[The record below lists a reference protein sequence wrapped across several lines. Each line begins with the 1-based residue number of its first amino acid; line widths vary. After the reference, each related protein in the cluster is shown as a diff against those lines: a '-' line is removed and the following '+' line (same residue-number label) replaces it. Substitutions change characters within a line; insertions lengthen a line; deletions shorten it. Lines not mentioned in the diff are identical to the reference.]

1 MSEVM
6 KIADQVGLL
15 NALVRSALDKIE
27 LNSAKISRLVEENN
41 FDDISIHYARIGGMR
56 SVLNLIELEIDR
68 LMVEADAIAIESL
81 TETKKEATPSFCD
94 VKSQLQGEIERID
107 YLLKDSAFGDETT
120 MYIAPYESCDRGSA
134 VGLLHRRAAIEF
146 AIQLVD
152 GQIKT
157 TTI

>member
-1 MSEVM
+1 
-6 KIADQVGLL
+6 
-15 NALVRSALDKIE
+15 
-27 LNSAKISRLVEENN
+27 
-41 FDDISIHYARIGGMR
+41 MR

-81 TETKKEATPSFCD
+81 TETKKEATPSFGD

-107 YLLKDSAFGDETT
+107 YLLKDTAFGDETT